1 MGNLNCKECFGRDSS
16 FKNEMLLAKISN
28 NNQFDQ
34 NISRN
39 RRDDQLKVLKLKEI
53 ENHINNERNIN
64 SIPPKLFESKK
75 QKKVSYN
82 TLRKE
87 ERDNNN
93 LLKTELNKIREI
105 NVDKSNSDD
114 LSKIIESQKE
124 KIIAQEKLIE
134 EYKYKQNLLEKWQEQ
149 LEQTQ
154 TKIREQQS
162 LLNLQGIENNKTYM
176 IPYIT
181 QNDEDIENNEIIK
194 TSPTDMTG
202 YKKKLM
208 PSKSTPKLQ
217 IGVRNIK
224 NDYNFLN
231 LDKFE
236 RTLETKSNFNNER
249 IYQNDE
255 GQIEENDNYERVDDF
270 DEEDDDKINQQ
281 RQSQRFKIETY
292 EPIEVGNKNEN
303 DEIIK
308 DYKINENLFL
318 EPRDSTKL
326 NQKKGSIPKSN
337 YNKKNTKKIYDKMNK
352 RDKGPRD
359 SGNSGIK
366 INFRGTFE
374 NKNMN
379 NINIGP
385 RDSKRKN
392 DNEFNYNMDNIEIP
406 YIIDNN
412 DVIGKNKIK
421 NNNDDDEVKEVL
433 IEQQEQ
439 FNNEQKNNMNIFKNN
454 NNIYIPN
461 DYFFNQQQE
470 SPKFN
475 SRYNESMNSSMQNEE
490 NIEMK
495 TEIGKYR
502 NAETYGPYLNEADDI
517 NDVISADHIN
527 YNRDNQ
533 GQEQINKELDNE
545 YYINNINDVEVI
557 ENNNTGNPLIY
568 DENKINMDFFNN
580 KNEYYQDQSSN
591 N

>member
-255 GQIEENDNYERVDDF
+255 GQIEENDNYERVDDY

-439 FNNEQKNNMNIFKNN
+439 FNNEQKNMNIFKNN

-517 NDVISADHIN
+517 NVVISADHID
-527 YNRDNQ
+527 YNGDNQ

-557 ENNNTGNPLIY
+557 DNNNTGNPLIY
-568 DENKINMDFFNN
+568 DDNKINMNFFNN

>member
-64 SIPPKLFESKK
+64 SIPPKK

-162 LLNLQGIENNKTYM
+162 LLNLQGIENNKTFM

-308 DYKINENLFL
+308 DYKKNENLFL

-392 DNEFNYNMDNIEIP
+392 DNELKYNMDNIEIP

-439 FNNEQKNNMNIFKNN
+439 FNNEQKNMNIFKNN

-517 NDVISADHIN
+517 NVVISADHIN

-545 YYINNINDVEVI
+545 YYINNINDVEI
-557 ENNNTGNPLIY
+557 IDNNNTGNPLIY
-568 DENKINMDFFNN
+568 DDNKINMNFFNN

>member
-64 SIPPKLFESKK
+64 SIPPKK

-308 DYKINENLFL
+308 DYKKNENLFL

-433 IEQQEQ
+433 IKQQEQ
-439 FNNEQKNNMNIFKNN
+439 FNNEQKNMNIFKNN

-517 NDVISADHIN
+517 NVVISADHIN

-545 YYINNINDVEVI
+545 YYINNINDMEI
-557 ENNNTGNPLIY
+557 IDNNNTGNPLIY

>member
-303 DEIIK
+303 DEIIN

-439 FNNEQKNNMNIFKNN
+439 FNNEQKNMNIFKNN

-517 NDVISADHIN
+517 NVVISADHIN

-557 ENNNTGNPLIY
+557 DNNNTGNPLIY
-568 DENKINMDFFNN
+568 DDNKINMNFFNN

>member
-53 ENHINNERNIN
+53 ENHSNRERNIN

-308 DYKINENLFL
+308 DYKKNENLFL

-392 DNEFNYNMDNIEIP
+392 DNELNYNMDNIEIP

-439 FNNEQKNNMNIFKNN
+439 FNNEQKNMNIFKNN

-502 NAETYGPYLNEADDI
+502 NTETYGPYLNEADDI
-517 NDVISADHIN
+517 NVVISADHIN

-557 ENNNTGNPLIY
+557 DNNNTGNPLIY
-568 DENKINMDFFNN
+568 DDNKINMNFFNN
-580 KNEYYQDQSSN
+580 KNEYYQEQSSN

>member
-64 SIPPKLFESKK
+64 SIPPKK

-202 YKKKLM
+202 YKKKLL

-217 IGVRNIK
+217 IGIRNIK

-308 DYKINENLFL
+308 DYKKNENLFL

-392 DNEFNYNMDNIEIP
+392 DNELNYNMDNIEIP

-439 FNNEQKNNMNIFKNN
+439 FNNEQKNMNIFKNN

-517 NDVISADHIN
+517 NVVISADHID

-557 ENNNTGNPLIY
+557 DNNNTGNPLIY

>member
-53 ENHINNERNIN
+53 ENHSNRERNIN
-64 SIPPKLFESKK
+64 GIRPKLFESKK

-124 KIIAQEKLIE
+124 KIIAQEKIIE

-202 YKKKLM
+202 YKKKLL

-217 IGVRNIK
+217 IGIRNIK

-439 FNNEQKNNMNIFKNN
+439 FNNEQKNMNIFKNN

-517 NDVISADHIN
+517 NVVISADHIN
-527 YNRDNQ
+527 YNGDNQ

-545 YYINNINDVEVI
+545 YYINNINDVEI
-557 ENNNTGNPLIY
+557 IDNNNTDNPLIY
-568 DENKINMDFFNN
+568 DDNKINMNFFNN
-580 KNEYYQDQSSN
+580 KNEYYQEQSSN

>member
-303 DEIIK
+303 DEIIN

-439 FNNEQKNNMNIFKNN
+439 FNNEQKNMNIFKNN

-517 NDVISADHIN
+517 NVVISADHID

-545 YYINNINDVEVI
+545 YYINNINDVEI
-557 ENNNTGNPLIY
+557 IDNNNTGNPLIY
-568 DENKINMDFFNN
+568 DDNKINMNFFNN

>member
-1 MGNLNCKECFGRDSS
+1 
-16 FKNEMLLAKISN
+16 
-28 NNQFDQ
+28 
-34 NISRN
+34 
-39 RRDDQLKVLKLKEI
+39 
-53 ENHINNERNIN
+53 
-64 SIPPKLFESKK
+64 
-75 QKKVSYN
+75 
-82 TLRKE
+82 
-87 ERDNNN
+87 
-93 LLKTELNKIREI
+93 
-105 NVDKSNSDD
+105 
-114 LSKIIESQKE
+114 
-124 KIIAQEKLIE
+124 
-134 EYKYKQNLLEKWQEQ
+134 
-149 LEQTQ
+149 
-154 TKIREQQS
+154 
-162 LLNLQGIENNKTYM
+162 M

-202 YKKKLM
+202 YKKKLL

-308 DYKINENLFL
+308 DYKKNENLFL

-337 YNKKNTKKIYDKMNK
+337 YNKKNTKNIYDKMNK
-352 RDKGPRD
+352 IDKGPRD

-374 NKNMN
+374 NKNIN
-379 NINIGP
+379 IINIGP

-392 DNEFNYNMDNIEIP
+392 DNELNYNMDNIEIP

-421 NNNDDDEVKEVL
+421 NNNDDDEVNEVL

-439 FNNEQKNNMNIFKNN
+439 FNNEQKNMNIFKNN

-502 NAETYGPYLNEADDI
+502 NAETYGPYLNEANDI
-517 NDVISADHIN
+517 NVVISADHIN

-545 YYINNINDVEVI
+545 YYINNINDVEI
-557 ENNNTGNPLIY
+557 IDNNNTDNPLIY
-568 DENKINMDFFNN
+568 DDNKINMNFFNN
-580 KNEYYQDQSSN
+580 KNEYYQEQSSN

>member
-64 SIPPKLFESKK
+64 SIPPKK

-308 DYKINENLFL
+308 DYKKNENLFL

-421 NNNDDDEVKEVL
+421 NNNDDDKVKEVL

-439 FNNEQKNNMNIFKNN
+439 FNNEQKNMNIFKNN

-517 NDVISADHIN
+517 NVVISADHIS
-527 YNRDNQ
+527 YNGDNQ

-557 ENNNTGNPLIY
+557 DNNNTGNPLIY
-568 DENKINMDFFNN
+568 DDNKINMNFFNN

>member
-64 SIPPKLFESKK
+64 SIPPKK

-308 DYKINENLFL
+308 DYKKNENLFL

-439 FNNEQKNNMNIFKNN
+439 FNNEQKNMNIFKNN

-517 NDVISADHIN
+517 NVVISADHIN

-557 ENNNTGNPLIY
+557 DNNNTGNPLIY
-568 DENKINMDFFNN
+568 DDNKINMNFFNN

>member
-202 YKKKLM
+202 YKKKLL

-308 DYKINENLFL
+308 DYKKNENLFL

-392 DNEFNYNMDNIEIP
+392 DNELNYNMDNIEIP

-439 FNNEQKNNMNIFKNN
+439 FNNEQKNMNIFKNN

-517 NDVISADHIN
+517 NVVISADHIN
-527 YNRDNQ
+527 YNGDNQ

-545 YYINNINDVEVI
+545 YYINNINDVEI
-557 ENNNTGNPLIY
+557 IDNNNTDNPLIY
-568 DENKINMDFFNN
+568 DDNKINMNFFNN
-580 KNEYYQDQSSN
+580 KNEYYQEQSSN

>member
-202 YKKKLM
+202 YKKKLL

-217 IGVRNIK
+217 IGIRNIK

-303 DEIIK
+303 DEIIN

-392 DNEFNYNMDNIEIP
+392 DNELNYNMDNIEIP

-439 FNNEQKNNMNIFKNN
+439 FNNEQKNMNIFKNN

-517 NDVISADHIN
+517 NVVISADHIN

-533 GQEQINKELDNE
+533 GQEQINKDLDNE

-557 ENNNTGNPLIY
+557 DNNNTGNPLIY
-568 DENKINMDFFNN
+568 DDNKINMNFFNN

>member
-202 YKKKLM
+202 YKKKLL

-217 IGVRNIK
+217 IGIRNIK

-308 DYKINENLFL
+308 DYKKNENLFL

-392 DNEFNYNMDNIEIP
+392 NNEFNYNMDNIEIP

-439 FNNEQKNNMNIFKNN
+439 FNNEQKNMNIFKNN

-517 NDVISADHIN
+517 NVVISADHIN
-527 YNRDNQ
+527 YNRDIQ
-533 GQEQINKELDNE
+533 GQEQINKDLDNE
-545 YYINNINDVEVI
+545 YYINNINDVEI
-557 ENNNTGNPLIY
+557 IDNNNTGNPLIY
-568 DENKINMDFFNN
+568 DDNKINMNFFNN
-580 KNEYYQDQSSN
+580 KNEYYQEQSSN

>member
-64 SIPPKLFESKK
+64 SIPPKK

-439 FNNEQKNNMNIFKNN
+439 FNNEQKNMNIFKNN

-545 YYINNINDVEVI
+545 YYINNINDVEI
-557 ENNNTGNPLIY
+557 IDNNNTGNPLIY
-568 DENKINMDFFNN
+568 DDNKINMNFFNN
-580 KNEYYQDQSSN
+580 KNEYYQEQSSN

>member
-308 DYKINENLFL
+308 DYKKNENLFL

-439 FNNEQKNNMNIFKNN
+439 FNNEQKNMNIFKNN

-517 NDVISADHIN
+517 NVVISADHIN

-545 YYINNINDVEVI
+545 YYINNINDVEI
-557 ENNNTGNPLIY
+557 IDNNNTDNPLIY
-568 DENKINMDFFNN
+568 DDNKINMNFFNN

>member
-53 ENHINNERNIN
+53 ENHINKERNIN

-124 KIIAQEKLIE
+124 KIIAQEKIIE

-194 TSPTDMTG
+194 TSPTDITG
-202 YKKKLM
+202 YKKKLL

-281 RQSQRFKIETY
+281 CQSQRFKIETY

-308 DYKINENLFL
+308 DYKKNENLFL

-337 YNKKNTKKIYDKMNK
+337 YNKKNTKKTYDKMNK

-392 DNEFNYNMDNIEIP
+392 DNELNYNMDNIEIP

-439 FNNEQKNNMNIFKNN
+439 FNNEQKNKNIFKNN

-502 NAETYGPYLNEADDI
+502 NAETYGPYLNETDDI
-517 NDVISADHIN
+517 NVVISADHIN

-545 YYINNINDVEVI
+545 YYINNINDVEI
-557 ENNNTGNPLIY
+557 IDNNNTGNPLIY
-568 DENKINMDFFNN
+568 DDNKINMNFFNN
-580 KNEYYQDQSSN
+580 KNEYYQDQSIN

>member
-64 SIPPKLFESKK
+64 SIPPKK

-303 DEIIK
+303 DEIIN

-392 DNEFNYNMDNIEIP
+392 DNEFNYKMDNIEIP

-439 FNNEQKNNMNIFKNN
+439 FNNEQKNMNIFKNN

-517 NDVISADHIN
+517 NVVISADHIN

-545 YYINNINDVEVI
+545 YYINNINDVEI
-557 ENNNTGNPLIY
+557 IDNNNTGNPLIY
-568 DENKINMDFFNN
+568 DDNKINMNFFNN

>member
-439 FNNEQKNNMNIFKNN
+439 FNNEQKNMNIFKNN

-517 NDVISADHIN
+517 NVVISADHID
-527 YNRDNQ
+527 YNGDNQ

-545 YYINNINDVEVI
+545 YYINNINDVEI
-557 ENNNTGNPLIY
+557 IDNNNTGNPLIY
-568 DENKINMDFFNN
+568 DDNKINMNFFNN

>member
-64 SIPPKLFESKK
+64 GIPPKLFESKK

-124 KIIAQEKLIE
+124 KIIAQEKIIE

-202 YKKKLM
+202 YKKKLL

-217 IGVRNIK
+217 IGIRNIK

-439 FNNEQKNNMNIFKNN
+439 FNNEQKNMNIFKNN

-517 NDVISADHIN
+517 NVVISADHIN
-527 YNRDNQ
+527 YNGDNQ

-557 ENNNTGNPLIY
+557 DNNNTGNPLIY
-568 DENKINMDFFNN
+568 DDNKINMNFFNN

>member
-1 MGNLNCKECFGRDSS
+1 
-16 FKNEMLLAKISN
+16 
-28 NNQFDQ
+28 
-34 NISRN
+34 
-39 RRDDQLKVLKLKEI
+39 
-53 ENHINNERNIN
+53 
-64 SIPPKLFESKK
+64 
-75 QKKVSYN
+75 
-82 TLRKE
+82 
-87 ERDNNN
+87 
-93 LLKTELNKIREI
+93 
-105 NVDKSNSDD
+105 
-114 LSKIIESQKE
+114 
-124 KIIAQEKLIE
+124 
-134 EYKYKQNLLEKWQEQ
+134 
-149 LEQTQ
+149 
-154 TKIREQQS
+154 
-162 LLNLQGIENNKTYM
+162 
-176 IPYIT
+176 
-181 QNDEDIENNEIIK
+181 
-194 TSPTDMTG
+194 MTG
-202 YKKKLM
+202 YKKKLL

-308 DYKINENLFL
+308 DYKKNENLFL

-392 DNEFNYNMDNIEIP
+392 DNELNYNMDNIEIP

-421 NNNDDDEVKEVL
+421 NNNDDDGEL
-433 IEQQEQ
+433 IFVGE
-439 FNNEQKNNMNIFKNN
+439 
-454 NNIYIPN
+454 
-461 DYFFNQQQE
+461 
-470 SPKFN
+470 
-475 SRYNESMNSSMQNEE
+475 
-490 NIEMK
+490 
-495 TEIGKYR
+495 
-502 NAETYGPYLNEADDI
+502 YLNGKRNGKGEEYDII
-517 NDVISADHIN
+517 NDDLSFIGEYKNDKRWNGKGI
-527 YNRDNQ
+527 
-533 GQEQINKELDNE
+533 EFNKYGEIIFEGE
-545 YYINNINDVEVI
+545 Y
-557 ENNNTGNPLIY
+557 
-568 DENKINMDFFNN
+568 FNG
-580 KNEYYQDQSSN
+580 KKLEK
-591 N
+591 

>member
-217 IGVRNIK
+217 IGIRNIK

-308 DYKINENLFL
+308 DYKKNENLFL

-439 FNNEQKNNMNIFKNN
+439 FNNEQKNMNIFKNN

-545 YYINNINDVEVI
+545 YYINNINDVEI
-557 ENNNTGNPLIY
+557 IDNNNTGNPLIY
-568 DENKINMDFFNN
+568 DDNKINMNFFNN

>member
-93 LLKTELNKIREI
+93 LLKTELNKIRKI

-303 DEIIK
+303 DEIIN

-392 DNEFNYNMDNIEIP
+392 DNELNYNMDNIEIP

-439 FNNEQKNNMNIFKNN
+439 FNNEQKNMNIFKNN

-502 NAETYGPYLNEADDI
+502 NAETYGPYLNEANDI
-517 NDVISADHIN
+517 NVVISADHIN

-557 ENNNTGNPLIY
+557 DNNNTGNPLIY

>member
-303 DEIIK
+303 DEIIN

-439 FNNEQKNNMNIFKNN
+439 FNNEQKNMNIFKNN

-517 NDVISADHIN
+517 NVVISADHID
-527 YNRDNQ
+527 YNGDNQ

-545 YYINNINDVEVI
+545 YYINNINDVEI
-557 ENNNTGNPLIY
+557 IDNNNTGNPLIY
-568 DENKINMDFFNN
+568 DDNKINMNFFNN

>member
-64 SIPPKLFESKK
+64 SIPPKK

-303 DEIIK
+303 DEIIN

-439 FNNEQKNNMNIFKNN
+439 FNNEQKNMNIFKNN

-475 SRYNESMNSSMQNEE
+475 SRYNESMNSSIQNEE

-502 NAETYGPYLNEADDI
+502 NAETYGPYLNEANDI
-517 NDVISADHIN
+517 NVVISADHID
-527 YNRDNQ
+527 YNGDNQ

-557 ENNNTGNPLIY
+557 DNNNTGNPLIY
-568 DENKINMDFFNN
+568 DDNKINMNFSNN

>member
-308 DYKINENLFL
+308 DYKKNENLFL

-439 FNNEQKNNMNIFKNN
+439 FNNEQKNMNIFKNN

-502 NAETYGPYLNEADDI
+502 NAETYGPYLNEANDI
-517 NDVISADHIN
+517 NVVISADHIN

-533 GQEQINKELDNE
+533 EQEQINKELDNE

-557 ENNNTGNPLIY
+557 DNNNTGNPLIY
-568 DENKINMDFFNN
+568 DDNKINMNFFNN

>member
-439 FNNEQKNNMNIFKNN
+439 FNNEQKNMNIFKNN

-517 NDVISADHIN
+517 NVVISADHID

-557 ENNNTGNPLIY
+557 DNNNTGNPLIY
-568 DENKINMDFFNN
+568 DDNKINMNFFNN

>member
-1 MGNLNCKECFGRDSS
+1 MGNLNCKECLGRDSS

-53 ENHINNERNIN
+53 GNHINNERNIN
-64 SIPPKLFESKK
+64 SIPPKK

-303 DEIIK
+303 DEIIN

-352 RDKGPRD
+352 RDKSPRD

-392 DNEFNYNMDNIEIP
+392 DNELNYNMDNIEIP

-439 FNNEQKNNMNIFKNN
+439 FNNEQKNMNIFKNN

-545 YYINNINDVEVI
+545 YYINNINDVEI
-557 ENNNTGNPLIY
+557 IDNNNTGNPLIY

>member
-64 SIPPKLFESKK
+64 SIPPKK

-308 DYKINENLFL
+308 DYKKNENLFL

-439 FNNEQKNNMNIFKNN
+439 FNNEQKNMNIFKNN

-517 NDVISADHIN
+517 NVVISADHID
-527 YNRDNQ
+527 YNGDNQ

-568 DENKINMDFFNN
+568 DDNKINMNFFNN

>member
-64 SIPPKLFESKK
+64 SIPPKK

-308 DYKINENLFL
+308 DYKKNENLFL

-392 DNEFNYNMDNIEIP
+392 DNELNYNMDNIEIP

-439 FNNEQKNNMNIFKNN
+439 FNNEQKNMNIFKNN

-517 NDVISADHIN
+517 NVVISADHIN

-545 YYINNINDVEVI
+545 YYINNINDVEI
-557 ENNNTGNPLIY
+557 IDNNNTGNPLIY
-568 DENKINMDFFNN
+568 DDNKINMNFFNN

>member
-255 GQIEENDNYERVDDF
+255 GQIEENENYERVDDF

-308 DYKINENLFL
+308 DYKKNENLFL

-392 DNEFNYNMDNIEIP
+392 DNELNYNMDNIEIP

-439 FNNEQKNNMNIFKNN
+439 FNNEQKNMNIFKNN

-502 NAETYGPYLNEADDI
+502 NAETYGPYLNEANDI
-517 NDVISADHIN
+517 NVVISADHIN

-545 YYINNINDVEVI
+545 YYINNINDVEI
-557 ENNNTGNPLIY
+557 IDNNNTDNPLIY
-568 DENKINMDFFNN
+568 DDNKINMNFFNN

>member
-64 SIPPKLFESKK
+64 SIPPKK

-105 NVDKSNSDD
+105 NADKSNSDD
-114 LSKIIESQKE
+114 LTKIIESQKE

-176 IPYIT
+176 IPYLT

-202 YKKKLM
+202 YKKKLL

-217 IGVRNIK
+217 IGIRNIK

-308 DYKINENLFL
+308 DYKKNENLFL

-439 FNNEQKNNMNIFKNN
+439 FNNEQKNMNIFKNN

-517 NDVISADHIN
+517 NVVISADHFD

-557 ENNNTGNPLIY
+557 DNNNTGNPLIY
-568 DENKINMDFFNN
+568 DDNKINMNFFNN

>member
-392 DNEFNYNMDNIEIP
+392 DNELNYNMDNIEIP

-439 FNNEQKNNMNIFKNN
+439 FNNEQKNMNIFKNN

-517 NDVISADHIN
+517 NVVISADHIN

-545 YYINNINDVEVI
+545 YYINNINDVEI
-557 ENNNTGNPLIY
+557 IDNNNTGNPLIY
-568 DENKINMDFFNN
+568 DDNKINMNFFNN

>member
-194 TSPTDMTG
+194 TSPTDMAG

-439 FNNEQKNNMNIFKNN
+439 FNNEQKNMNIFKNN

-517 NDVISADHIN
+517 NVVISADHIN
-527 YNRDNQ
+527 YNGDNQ

-557 ENNNTGNPLIY
+557 DNNNTGNPLIY
-568 DENKINMDFFNN
+568 DDNKINMNFFNN

>member
-64 SIPPKLFESKK
+64 GIPPKLFESKK

-124 KIIAQEKLIE
+124 KIIAQEKIIE

-202 YKKKLM
+202 YKKKLL

-217 IGVRNIK
+217 IGIRNIK

-308 DYKINENLFL
+308 DYKKNENLFL

-392 DNEFNYNMDNIEIP
+392 DNELNYNMDNIEIP

-439 FNNEQKNNMNIFKNN
+439 FNNEQKNMNIFKNN

-517 NDVISADHIN
+517 NVVISADHIN
-527 YNRDNQ
+527 YNGDNQ

-545 YYINNINDVEVI
+545 YYINNINDVEI
-557 ENNNTGNPLIY
+557 IDNNNTDNPLIY
-568 DENKINMDFFNN
+568 DDNKINMNFFNN

>member
-64 SIPPKLFESKK
+64 SIPPKK

-202 YKKKLM
+202 YKKKLL

-217 IGVRNIK
+217 IGIRNIK

-308 DYKINENLFL
+308 DYKKNENLFL

-392 DNEFNYNMDNIEIP
+392 DNELNYNMDNIEIP

-421 NNNDDDEVKEVL
+421 NNNDDEEVKEVL

-439 FNNEQKNNMNIFKNN
+439 FNNEQKNMNIFKNN

-545 YYINNINDVEVI
+545 YYINNINDVEI
-557 ENNNTGNPLIY
+557 IDNNNTGNPLIY
-568 DENKINMDFFNN
+568 DDNKINMNFFNN

>member
-64 SIPPKLFESKK
+64 GIPPKLFESKK

-105 NVDKSNSDD
+105 NVNKSNSDD

-439 FNNEQKNNMNIFKNN
+439 FNNEQKNMNIFKNN

-502 NAETYGPYLNEADDI
+502 NAETYGPYLNEANDI
-517 NDVISADHIN
+517 NVVISADHIN

-545 YYINNINDVEVI
+545 YYINNINDVEI
-557 ENNNTGNPLIY
+557 IDNNNTGNPLIY
-568 DENKINMDFFNN
+568 DDNKINMNFFNN

-591 N
+591 H